1 MKCRAVAVAV
11 LTAAISFNSNAEAR
25 GPYGSINVGNWKGG
39 AYTND
44 QSGSFSHCAAGARY
58 TSGIFFLVMIDG
70 SGGWSLGFMH
80 EDWKLV
86 QGQAFPLTLTFD
98 GQQPF
103 NVHGVPIADKLV
115 RVPMP
120 TNSALIAQFRKAR
133 AMTAYTQGQ
142 LFQFNLDQTGQ
153 LLPVLANCVAKTKQ
167 YGVANV
173 GDFSVLPV
181 AKPVAAAAPSDSSPA
196 KPDKLFDQTGTGFL
210 VSTNGHLVTNAHVV
224 QGCVGDIQG
233 NPSGEAPAKLR
244 LVSSDETNDLALLQ
258 VPGTFKDVARIRDK
272 AIQSGDSVVAIGYPF
287 HGLLT
292 SDFTVTTGIVSS
304 LSGILNDTRFLQISA
319 AVQPGNSGGPLLA
332 SSGDVVGVVAAKL
345 NALKFVKAT
354 GNIPENIN
362 FAIKTGALRDFL
374 DNSVVPYQISDAKA
388 ELKTADIARSARSF
402 TFLISCKAKTKETAK
417 N

>member
-1 MKCRAVAVAV
+1 MKCRGAAVAV
-11 LTAAISFNSNAEAR
+11 LLSTIFANSNVEAR
-25 GPYGSINVGNWKGG
+25 GPYGTISVGNWQGG

-44 QSGSFSHCAAGARY
+44 QTGSFSHCAAGARY
-58 TSGIFFLVMIDG
+58 ASGVYFVVMIDG
-70 SGGWSLGFMH
+70 GGAWSLGFMH
-80 EDWKLV
+80 EQWKLRT
-86 QGQAFPLTLTFD
+86 GAAFPLTLTFD

-103 NVHGVPIADKLV
+103 NVHGVPVADKLV

-120 TNSALIAQFRKAR
+120 SNSSLIGQFRRAK

-153 LLPVLANCVAKTKQ
+153 LLPVLANCVAKIRQ
-167 YGVANV
+167 SGLAGA
-173 GDFSVLPV
+173 GDFSVLPA
-181 AKPVAAAAPSDSSPA
+181 AKPVAAAAAPDSAPA
-196 KPDKLFDQTGTGFL
+196 KPDRLFDQTGTGFL
-210 VSTNGHLVTNAHVV
+210 VSANGHLVTNAHVV
-224 QGCVGDIQG
+224 QGCVGDILG

-258 VPGTFKDVARIRDK
+258 VTGSFKDVAKIRDK

-345 NALKFVKAT
+345 NAIKFVRAH
-354 GNIPENIN
+354 GQHPREHQ
-362 FAIKTGALRDFL
+362 FRHQD
-374 DNSVVPYQISDAKA
+374 
-388 ELKTADIARSARSF
+388 RSAPGFSR
-402 TFLISCKAKTKETAK
+402 
-417 N
+417 